1 MATKFCNPDLGSGD
15 DDGSSEANAF
25 QDLSAAI
32 AAISGGDLLYVKK
45 TSSRHDD
52 GALSMASGINGSAT
66 ALTIVEGYGTTP
78 GDNVQFQYA
87 EKIDIDAK
95 NFVLRNFDIEM
106 SSGDVEG
113 VLFIANNIDGVSVH
127 NCRVYNTN
135 TGNFP
140 AILASQSAVFTN
152 CEIIADGNITTTGRG
167 ALEIDSGDSAVVH
180 GCSIR
185 GSKGIGV
192 LANAVGI
199 AITNN
204 IFYAAPNRDMKKGI
218 EADLQISAGE
228 VRCFLAQGNS
238 MYNVLNMG
246 IDFRELPDFDEKS
259 VVVVANNLIWGDGGA
274 EGIHCN
280 DSATTVGPI
289 IINNAI
295 GNMGGASENVASFAA
310 SVAEYGTIDLT
321 ADPFVDGANGDFRL
335 NGTAGGGAACRSA
348 ANPTTFPGESF
359 TNKLDI
365 GAVGHTGLVERIS
378 VG

>member
-1 MATKFCNPDLGSGD
+1 MATKYCNPDLASGD
-15 DDGSSEANAF
+15 NDGSSEANAY
-25 QDLSAAI
+25 QDLSTAI
-32 AAISGGDLLYVKK
+32 ASISGGDLLYVKK

-66 ALTIVEGYGTTP
+66 GLTIVEGYGTTP

-87 EKIDIDAK
+87 NKIDIDAK

-106 SSGDVEG
+106 SSADVEG
-113 VLFIANNIDGVSVH
+113 VLHIANNIDGVSVH

-135 TGNFP
+135 TGNYP
-140 AILASQSAVFTN
+140 AILCSQNAVFTN
-152 CEIIADGNITTTGRG
+152 CEIIADGNITTTARG
-167 ALEIDSGDSAVVH
+167 AIEIDSGDSGIIH
-180 GCSIR
+180 GCTIR
-185 GSKGIGV
+185 GSKGIGSLPGGQGLV
-192 LANAVGI
+192 
-199 AITNN
+199 ITNN

-218 EADLQISAGE
+218 EVDLQISGSE
-228 VRCFLAQGNS
+228 VKCMVISNNS
-238 MYNVLNMG
+238 MYSVKNTG
-246 IDFRELPDFDEKS
+246 IDLRELPDFDEKS
-259 VVVVANNLIWGDGGA
+259 AVMITNNVIWGDGGA
-274 EGIHCN
+274 VGINNN

-295 GNMGGASENVASFAA
+295 GNMGGTSEHVKDFAS

-321 ADPFVDGANGDFRL
+321 ADPFVDAANGDFRL

-365 GAVGHTGLVERIS
+365 GAVGHTGLVERITVS
-378 VG
+378 

>member
-1 MATKFCNPDLGSGD
+1 MATKYCNPDLGSGD
-15 DDGSSEANAF
+15 NDGSSEANAY
-25 QDLSAAI
+25 QDLSTAI

-87 EKIDIDAK
+87 NKIDIDAK

-106 SSGDVEG
+106 SSADVEG
-113 VLFIANNIDGVSVH
+113 VLHIANNIDGVSIH

-135 TGNFP
+135 TGNYP
-140 AILASQSAVFTN
+140 AILVSQSASITN
-152 CEIIADGNITTTGRG
+152 CEIIADGNITTTGRA
-167 ALEIDSGDSAVVH
+167 ALEIDNADSAVIH

-192 LANAVGI
+192 LANGVGI

-218 EADLQISAGE
+218 EADLQISANE

-238 MYNVLNMG
+238 MYNVLSTG

-259 VVVVANNLIWGDGGA
+259 VVVVANNVIWGDGAA
-274 EGIHCN
+274 EGIHNN
-280 DSATTVGPI
+280 DSTTTV
-289 IINNAI
+289 
-295 GNMGGASENVASFAA
+295 
-310 SVAEYGTIDLT
+310 
-321 ADPFVDGANGDFRL
+321 
-335 NGTAGGGAACRSA
+335 
-348 ANPTTFPGESF
+348 
-359 TNKLDI
+359 
-365 GAVGHTGLVERIS
+365 
-378 VG
+378 

>member
-1 MATKFCNPDLGSGD
+1 MATKYCNPDLASGNN
-15 DDGSSEANAF
+15 DGTSEANAY
-25 QDLSAAI
+25 QDLSTAI

-113 VLFIANNIDGVSVH
+113 VLFIANDIDGVSVH

-152 CEIIADGNITTTGRG
+152 CEIIADGNITTIGRG
-167 ALEIDSGDSAVVH
+167 ALEIDNGDSAIIH
-180 GCSIR
+180 GCVIR
-185 GSKGIGV
+185 GSKGIGI
-192 LANAVGI
+192 LANATGV

-204 IFYAAPNRDMKKGI
+204 IFYAAPNRDMEKGI
-218 EADLQISAGE
+218 EADLQISASE

-238 MYNVLNMG
+238 MYNVLNKG

-259 VVVVANNLIWGDGGA
+259 VVVVANNVIWGDGGA
-274 EGIHCN
+274 EGIGNN

-295 GNMGGASENVASFAA
+295 GNMGGTSEHVKDFAS

-321 ADPFVDGANGDFRL
+321 ADPFVDAANGDFRL

-348 ANPTTFPGESF
+348 AHPTTFPGLSF
-359 TNKLDI
+359 TNKRDV
-365 GAVGHTGLVERIS
+365 GAVGHTGLVERVS
-378 VG
+378 VS